1 MRAELGLFPLETV
14 LLPSERV
21 PLHIFEVRYQ
31 ELIGECLEEESEFG
45 FLFEDDEGT
54 REIGTRA
61 KVVEVLE
68 RFDDGRLNI
77 VVEGG
82 ERFLVLRETEGRSF
96 RTAEVEAVVDGHAE
110 ADRSLRDRALELYR
124 GLRQIAE
131 VEIDEPSPGAT
142 TLSFELAA
150 RVDFGAQRKQDLLE
164 LRSERERLQVLTS
177 LLERASEAITLE
189 RAVAEA
195 AAKNGRRLPGSSSS
209 S

>member
-31 ELIGECLEEESEFG
+31 ELIGECLDEESEFG

-61 KVVEVLE
+61 KVVEVLD

-82 ERFLVLRETEGRSF
+82 ERFHVLRETEGRSF
-96 RTAEVEAVVDGHAE
+96 RTAEVEAVVDGHAD

-124 GLRQIAE
+124 RLRQIAE
-131 VEIDEPSPGAT
+131 VEIDEPSPGSA

-195 AAKNGRRLPGSSSS
+195 AARNGHRLPGASS
-209 S
+209 

>member
-1 MRAELGLFPLETV
+1 MGAELGLFPLETV
-14 LLPSERV
+14 LVPSERV
-21 PLHIFEVRYQ
+21 PLHIFELRYQ
-31 ELIGECLEEESEFG
+31 ELIGQCLEEESEFG

-61 KVVEVLE
+61 KVVDVLE

-82 ERFLVLRETEGRSF
+82 ERFHVLRETEGRSF
-96 RTAEVEAVVDGHAE
+96 RTAEVEAVVDGRAD

-124 GLRQIAE
+124 GLRRIAE
-131 VEIDEPSPGAT
+131 VEIDEPSAGSA

-164 LRSERERLQVLTS
+164 LRSERERLEVLAS

-195 AAKNGRRLPGSSSS
+195 AAKNGHRLPSSSS
-209 S
+209 

>member
-1 MRAELGLFPLETV
+1 MSAELGLFPLETV

-21 PLHIFEVRYQ
+21 PLHIFELRYQ
-31 ELIGECLEEESEFG
+31 ELIGECLEAESEFG

-61 KVVEVLE
+61 KVVEVLD

-82 ERFLVLRETEGRSF
+82 ERFHVLRETEGRSF
-96 RTAEVEAVVDGHAE
+96 RTAEVEAVVDGHAD

-124 GLRQIAE
+124 GLRRIAE
-131 VEIDEPSPGAT
+131 VEIDEPSSGSA

-164 LRSERERLQVLTS
+164 LRSERERLQVLAS

-195 AAKNGRRLPGSSSS
+195 AARNGHRLPGASP
-209 S
+209 

>member
-54 REIGTRA
+54 RAIGTRA
-61 KVVEVLE
+61 KVVEVLD

-82 ERFLVLRETEGRSF
+82 ERFHVLRETEGRSF

-131 VEIDEPSPGAT
+131 VEIDEPSPGAA

-164 LRSERERLQVLTS
+164 LRSERERLQVLMS

-195 AAKNGRRLPGSSSS
+195 AARNGHRQAGSSS
-209 S
+209 